1 MSSPTV
7 FVGVLRAQLV
17 VAGARSLKDRRR
29 VVRSLRDRVRAQ
41 FHVACHE
48 VGVADLAG
56 GGRRTASARHTP
68 LGRAA
73 LLVTTGGDD
82 ADVVA
87 QVLDRIRGF
96 LHDHAL
102 GLVSD
107 VDVEVIPWGG
117 PTWGESLWE
126 DADV

>member
-1 MSSPTV
+1 MTSPTV

-17 VAGARSLKDRRR
+17 VAGARSLKERRR
-29 VVRSLRDRVRAQ
+29 VVRSLRDRLRAQ
-41 FHVACHE
+41 FDVACHE
-48 VGVADLAG
+48 VGVPELAG
-56 GGRRTASARHTP
+56 GGRRTEATRHTP

-73 LLVTTGGDD
+73 ILVTTGGDD
-82 ADVVA
+82 ADVVG

-96 LHDHAL
+96 LHDQAM

-117 PTWGESLWE
+117 PTWGEARWE